1 MIDNVVPIDAKKIHL
16 KYLDKSH
23 KLVTK
28 TFKKRRNASRHL
40 YKHYNI
46 IFNVSY
52 IDYYG
57 SYIDATNDFLM
68 YHFRVR
74 GNQAQASACEMF
86 HCFIED
92 YLNYIFDNTLDK
104 YLNTISDEMFN
115 KYFDELEHGL
125 FHGIMVAFLC
135 YMTNL
140 DGKLVKHKKNM
151 GKIYASATLH
161 DFLKPNGVPQIKH
174 DEKLVEYFPSLSK
187 ETYVHSRPPRHF
199 RKKHLIVCDRLELR
213 RYPDYEK
220 WVDLRFHQ
228 LYNSMLPF
236 TKKMLDAFYEN
247 LRSEFENIFKCIKE
261 TRSLVVYESELIPPE
276 TTSLF
281 IHLIKTLEKKF
292 QFFFESKINE

>member
-1 MIDNVVPIDAKKIHL
+1 MIDNVVPIDAKKIHI
-16 KYLDKSH
+16 KYLDKNH

-28 TFKKRRNASRHL
+28 TFKKRLNASRHL

-52 IDYYG
+52 IDYHG

-68 YHFRVR
+68 YHFRIR
-74 GNQAQASACEMF
+74 GNQPQASACEMF

-92 YLNYIFDNTLDK
+92 YLKYIFDSTFDK
-104 YLNTISDEMFN
+104 YLDKIPDQMFRN
-115 KYFDELEHGL
+115 YFDDIEHGM
-125 FHGIMVAFLC
+125 FHGVMVTFLS
-135 YMTNL
+135 YIINL
-140 DGKLVKHKKNM
+140 DGKLVKYNKNM
-151 GKIYASATLH
+151 GKIYASTLLH
-161 DFLKPNGVPQIKH
+161 DFLKPNGVSQMEH
-174 DEKLVEYFPSLSK
+174 DKQLIEYFPSLSK
-187 ETYVHSRPPRHF
+187 ETYVHSAPPHRF

-213 RYPDYEK
+213 RYSDYKE

-236 TKKMLDAFYEN
+236 TKNILDAFYEN
-247 LRSEFENIFKCIKE
+247 IRSEFENIYKSIKE
-261 TRSLVVYESELIPPE
+261 SRSLVVYESEIIPPE

-281 IHLIKTLEKKF
+281 IHLIKTLERKF